1 MTNINS
7 KWLALTLVSLAAGY
21 IGSAQAAGVITK
33 IEPGMTSAALDN
45 GKAVVKFTVTGT
57 ADDSDNCGLWVDY
70 GDCSNPDTRIV
81 SQKEGLFPR
90 TFEHAFTK
98 PGGYSVKAKGQRVKT
113 TLGCVGDASTFVT
126 VTAPAAA
133 AGAAKT
139 AAAGKAAPAA
149 PAAPSCPD
157 GWQLV
162 ANSSNKAG
170 EFSCSAK
177 PPAAKMACGPGL
189 AYFEKGSVIGCR
201 KGK

>member
-1 MTNINS
+1 MA
-7 KWLALTLVSLAAGY
+7 LALVSLAAGGL
-21 IGSAQAAGVITK
+21 GSAQAAGVITK
-33 IEPGMTSAALDN
+33 IEPSATSAALDA

-57 ADDSDNCGLWVDY
+57 AEDSDNCGLWVDY
-70 GDCSNPDTRIV
+70 GDGSNPDTRIV
-81 SQKEGLFPR
+81 SQKDGLFPR

-113 TLGCVGDASTFVT
+113 TLGCVGDAGTFVT
-126 VTAPAAA
+126 VTAPAATP
-133 AGAAKT
+133 GAAKS
-139 AAAGKAAPAA
+139 AAAGKAA

-177 PPAAKMACGPGL
+177 PPAAKMDCGPGL
-189 AYFEKGSVIGCR
+189 AYFEKGGVIGCR